1 MKMLIIKYKEIILYL
16 FFGGLTF
23 LVSMVSFGACNL
35 YLGMNEHAA
44 NIISWIL
51 AVTFAFITNRI
62 WVFDAPTDGRVAF
75 LKQMVSFFSGRVATL
90 LVEEAIIFLF
100 ITMLHFPSMVIK
112 CGAQFVVIVLNYVIS
127 KVFVFKK

>member
-1 MKMLIIKYKEIILYL
+1 M
-16 FFGGLTF
+16 
-23 LVSMVSFGACNL
+23 
-35 YLGMNEHAA
+35 
-44 NIISWIL
+44 
-51 AVTFAFITNRI
+51 
-62 WVFDAPTDGRVAF
+62 
-75 LKQMVSFFSGRVATL
+75 KQMVSFFSGRVATL